1 MNLKE
6 QQYVC
11 TLAKCQTISRASEVL
26 YISQPAL
33 SVYISNLE
41 KYLGVKLF
49 ERTGKSFLLTYAGEE
64 YVKRAEKMLEM
75 KREFEAIVSAVKQCS
90 QGRIRLGIQARRSAY
105 MAPMLVAEFIRRYP
119 DVELVLRDGVQ
130 GDLIDMYEKN
140 EIDLL
145 FGARMDQLHE
155 AQHIPIADEYIL
167 LAVPKRHP
175 ACRFAYE
182 REGDPYLHIDLKH
195 FNHETFIL
203 PQKNQNLRQV
213 ADNILETEQI
223 FPDRMFEIRSFEA
236 AMEIVSQGLGIGFNR
251 SGYAAFMKNPGVA
264 YYLIGERT
272 IGYPLVVSYRKGK
285 EMTPYMQYMI
295 QLLRDITES
304 HQAAITIK

>member
-11 TLAKCQTISRASEVL
+11 TLAKCQTISRASEEL

-75 KREFEAIVSAVKQCS
+75 KREFEEIVNAVKQRY
-90 QGRIRLGIQARRSAY
+90 QGRLRLGIQTRRSAY
-105 MAPMLVAEFIRRYP
+105 IDPLLVSRFVGRYP
-119 DVELVLRDGVQ
+119 DVELVIRDGVQ
-130 GDLIDMYEKN
+130 SDLIEMYEKN

-145 FGARMDQLHE
+145 FGVHMDQLRE
-155 AQHIPIADEYIL
+155 SENIPIADEYVL
-167 LAVPKRHP
+167 LAVPRDHP
-175 ACRFAYE
+175 AAKHAYV
-182 REGDPYLHIDLKH
+182 REGDLYPHIDLEH
-195 FNHETFIL
+195 FDNETFIL
-203 PQKNQNLRQV
+203 PQKNQNLRHI
-213 ADNILETEQI
+213 ADNILETAQI
-223 FPDRMFEIRSFEA
+223 CPSRLFEIRSFEA

-251 SGYAAFMKNPGVA
+251 SGYAAFMKNPGVR

-272 IGYPLVVSYRKGK
+272 ISYPLVVSYRKGK
-285 EMTPYMQYMI
+285 EITPYMEYMI
-295 QLLRDITES
+295 ELLKDITLS
-304 HQAAITIK
+304 HQTVIN